1 MLIIESCGSSSK
13 LRAGVG
19 YIWFHVVHFG
29 VSCVGQ
35 LCLPY
40 GIFYLEIYDARRY
53 FLTLVHGVRIY
64 IERSPMENPI
74 CERALSVLFVHL
86 IVVECNQCNH
96 SFYVNL
102 FIFYTLDIIYNTTI
116 LLLINGWFQLRGN
129 PERLSAQSPQ
139 CCYMQCVS

>member
-53 FLTLVHGVRIY
+53 FLTLVHGVRIC

-116 LLLINGWFQLRGN
+116 LLIINGWFQLRGK
-129 PERLSAQSPQ
+129 PER
-139 CCYMQCVS
+139 

>member
-1 MLIIESCGSSSK
+1 MYAYYQIVAGALCSCARELGIFGSTW
-13 LRAGVG
+13 GTPV
-19 YIWFHVVHFG
+19 F
-29 VSCVGQ
+29 SCVVQ

-40 GIFYLEIYDARRY
+40 GIFHLEIYDARRY

-86 IVVECNQCNH
+86 IVVECNH

-116 LLLINGWFQLRGN
+116 LLIINGWFQLRGK
-129 PERLSAQSPQ
+129 PER
-139 CCYMQCVS
+139 